1 MKIKKLLLIP
11 ALAATASVA
20 GASIPI
26 NGFIESKCVI
36 QSDTAG
42 MFGNPTVDKL
52 STKATDG
59 GVMPIVRFDI
69 VTASK
74 YKAVITTP
82 TDFSTSPNLSD
93 SVDWTST
100 TVAGQMSDSEMSI
113 FNTDKV
119 IYNNGHTTEF
129 DLVKAGSVW
138 FNVTSEAEYGY
149 GKAFPS
155 GDYTALIVAE
165 CIAK

>member
-1 MKIKKLLLIP
+1 MKKLLLIP

-36 QSDTAG
+36 QSDTPG
-42 MFGNPTVDKL
+42 RFGNPTVDEL
-52 STKATDG
+52 STKAAEG
-59 GVMPIVRFDI
+59 GVMPIIRYDI
-69 VTASK
+69 ITASK

-82 TDFSTSPNLSD
+82 TNFSASPTLSD

-100 TVAGQMSDSEMSI
+100 TVAGQMSDSGMSV
-113 FNTDKV
+113 FNSDKV

-138 FNVTSEAEYGY
+138 FNVTSEAKYGV

-155 GDYTALIVAE
+155 GNYTALIVAE

>member
-1 MKIKKLLLIP
+1 
-11 ALAATASVA
+11 
-20 GASIPI
+20 
-26 NGFIESKCVI
+26 
-36 QSDTAG
+36 
-42 MFGNPTVDKL
+42 
-52 STKATDG
+52 
-59 GVMPIVRFDI
+59 
-69 VTASK
+69 
-74 YKAVITTP
+74 
-82 TDFSTSPNLSD
+82 
-93 SVDWTST
+93 
-100 TVAGQMSDSEMSI
+100 MSDSEMYV

-155 GDYTALIVAE
+155 GNYTALIVAE

>member
-100 TVAGQMSDSEMSI
+100 TVAGQMSDSEMSV